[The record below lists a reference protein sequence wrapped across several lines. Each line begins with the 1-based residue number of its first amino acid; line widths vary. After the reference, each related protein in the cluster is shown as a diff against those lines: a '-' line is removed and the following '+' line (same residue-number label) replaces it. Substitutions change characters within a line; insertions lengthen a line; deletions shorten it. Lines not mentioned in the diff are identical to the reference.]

1 MTKDSPRTSV
11 LRDAP
16 KRYDLEQP
24 TCHMGSAEM
33 REDPLGDWVRFDE
46 VQALIAEAVERATR
60 VKPLVFAEAR
70 NDRWN
75 GQHGYQIG
83 WNHDDMFRVALVD
96 RVICKSIKGFAAA
109 VAWANKHNE
118 QRIRAAIGGN
128 DE

>member
-1 MTKDSPRTSV
+1 MT
-11 LRDAP
+11 DAP
-16 KRYDLEQP
+16 KRYDLDQP

-60 VKPLVFAEAR
+60 VKPLVWERHPMGWIAGAMFGPAYIIDIRVKGRLMFVKGINPSPQLDDIEA
-70 NDRWN
+70 
-75 GQHGYQIG
+75 
-83 WNHDDMFRVALVD
+83 A
-96 RVICKSIKGFAAA
+96 KAAA
-109 VAWANKHNE
+109 QADYE